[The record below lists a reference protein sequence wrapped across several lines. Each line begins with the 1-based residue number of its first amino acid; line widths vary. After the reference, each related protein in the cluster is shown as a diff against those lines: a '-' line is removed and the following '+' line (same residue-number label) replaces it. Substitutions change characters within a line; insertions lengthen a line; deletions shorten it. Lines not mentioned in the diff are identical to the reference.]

1 MAMGRRWASAFLAAL
16 LVVSGRGM
24 TWAEDQDEP
33 ARAAGEAEP
42 EQELDRLRRQVSY
55 LADALA
61 RARAEVDALRARADR
76 KDFEE
81 AGGQGT
87 GTAAGAQESTVAD
100 LRLVDVNPDLG
111 MVVINAGRRQGLR
124 PGMRFAVTRDGRKV
138 SEVRVIEARPN
149 ICGAVIQSKGRGSLP
164 RVQDRAVM
172 IATPAE

>member
-1 MAMGRRWASAFLAAL
+1 MAMGRRWANAFLVAM
-16 LVVSGRGM
+16 LVASGLGL
-24 TWAEDQDEP
+24 TWAAATDEP

-42 EQELDRLRRQVSY
+42 DQELDRLRRQVAY

-61 RARAEVDALRARADR
+61 RARAEVDALKARADR

-87 GTAAGAQESTVAD
+87 GAAAGARESTVAD
-100 LRLVDVNPDLG
+100 LWLVDVNPDLG

-138 SEVRVIEARPN
+138 TEVRVIEARPD

-164 RVQDRAVM
+164 RVKDRAVM
-172 IATPAE
+172 ITAPAE